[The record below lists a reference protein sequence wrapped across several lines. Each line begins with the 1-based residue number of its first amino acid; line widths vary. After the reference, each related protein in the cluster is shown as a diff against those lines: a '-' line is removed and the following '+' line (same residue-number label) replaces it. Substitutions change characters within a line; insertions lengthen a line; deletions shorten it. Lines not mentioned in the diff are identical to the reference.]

1 MYDREFTI
9 VTDHKPLEKLLSA
22 RGSPTPRLQR
32 WLLKMQPYKFSV
44 QYEPGHT
51 NASDVLSRSP
61 LPATGKQLS
70 DDTEH
75 FVNSIVYDA
84 NPKSVTP
91 EEIQEISRN
100 DEILKNVKDQ
110 ISTEKWSKSPEY
122 KPFFLN
128 RKELW
133 IKDDI
138 ILKGTKL
145 VIPTE
150 LRQRILATAHQH
162 HLGIVKTKGLLREK
176 VWWPGI
182 DQEVE
187 KMIKEC
193 HACQVTG
200 SSKVNYEPL
209 EATKIP
215 STNWHTVALDI
226 QGPYPKKI
234 I

>member
-1 MYDREFTI
+1 
-9 VTDHKPLEKLLSA
+9 
-22 RGSPTPRLQR
+22 
-32 WLLKMQPYKFSV
+32 MQPYKFSV
-44 QYEPGHT
+44 HYEPGHT
-51 NASDVLSRSP
+51 NVSGVLSHSP

-70 DDTEH
+70 DDTQH
-75 FVNSIVYDA
+75 FINSIVYDA
-84 NPKSVTP
+84 IPKSVTI

-100 DEILKNVKDQ
+100 DEILKNVKEQ
-110 ISTEKWSKSPEY
+110 ISTEKWLKIPDY

-138 ILKGTKL
+138 ILIGTKL

-150 LRQRILATAHQH
+150 LRQRILATAHQR
-162 HLGIVKTKGLLREK
+162 HLGIVKIKGLLREK

-193 HACQVTG
+193 HAYQVTG

-209 EATKIP
+209 EATKYQQQIG
-215 STNWHTVALDI
+215 T
-226 QGPYPKKI
+226 Q
-234 I
+234 